1 MLLIQTRTKTYP
13 MILMQ
18 FSTWYAG
25 LWFGADNPLDHL
37 SVSMSQDSDRPYGHF
52 RTDNYFFHQQGVSWL
67 VRKAIR
73 AASMKLTVT
82 FRSESMEFVMHTMLT
97 GGLTGSSETR
107 IPDWVERLHKD
118 NIFGDVLV
126 RCRFVPGELDA
137 GGNKWPQFDMQ
148 STFYREPDRIEAE
161 EFLKNFTSSVVPAQE
176 KEGRKDS
183 FLHDFVRNE
192 SAGWTAEQ
200 VYVESPYY

>member
-1 MLLIQTRTKTYP
+1 MSHLKLHGTWCLDKNISDDP
-13 MILMQ
+13 DAILN
-18 FSTWYAG
+18 
-25 LWFGADNPLDHL
+25 L
-37 SVSMSQDSDRPYGHF
+37 
-52 RTDNYFFHQQGVSWL
+52 QGVSWL

-200 VYVESPYY
+200 VWGLDYIGSQKCLKRRIVVTGGGKYETAVFVYRFVE